1 MKKSFLAKFIW
12 IIFIIILIL
21 GIGGLFFLPSLYDLF
36 KGTGVKEFGLHALS
50 YKIAFYSCYI
60 ICLLIVY
67 QLTCLFKY
75 IFKCTPFRKEVEKN
89 LKISAIL
96 FMVLFVIIII
106 KAFFIPTLLSFA
118 VAFVAFIA
126 SLSFYVLAEVIKAAI
141 VYKNEVDYTV

>member
-1 MKKSFLAKFIW
+1 MEKSFLAKFIW

-21 GIGGLFFLPSLYDLF
+21 GSSALFFLPSLYDLF
-36 KGTGVKEFGLHALS
+36 KGTGVKEFGLHTLA

-67 QLTCLFKY
+67 QLTCLFKH
-75 IFKCTPFRKEVEKN
+75 IFSDTPFRKEVEKN

-96 FMVLFVIIII
+96 FMLLFFIITI

-118 VAFVAFIA
+118 VAFVCFIA

-141 VYKNEVDYTV
+141 TYKNEVDYTV

>member
-36 KGTGVKEFGLHALS
+36 KGTDVKEFSLHLLS

-67 QLTCLFKY
+67 QLTCLFKH
-75 IFKCTPFRKEVEKN
+75 IFKGTPFRKEVEKN

-141 VYKNEVDYTV
+141 TYKNEVDYTV